1 VIARAVPKHPCPRCG
16 RYAKAHLRA
25 VSSER
30 DFPLVIAGGV
40 GLFGGLCVGAI
51 ATVMSSIAAAIVAT
65 LLVAGGIGAF
75 VWKRRRARNF
85 EMPPALAARYVAA
98 PGEIRAIDGSSTA
111 TPPTSA

>member
-1 VIARAVPKHPCPRCG
+1 MIARAVPKHPCPRCG